1 MAQLIGVFVY
11 GIDSAGGQTE
21 ISAAGGQYN
30 LLPSLGVHVYP
41 TTESRGQANVACKSV
56 IELLPTGLNQVST
69 KFFTAKTVAEVLAL
83 ANAPLA

>member
-1 MAQLIGVFVY
+1 MAQLIGVYVY

-21 ISAAGGQYN
+21 IAAPGGQYN

-41 TTESRGQANVACKSV
+41 TTQSRGQANVACKSV

-69 KFFTAKTVAEVLAL
+69 KFFTAKTVAEVLSL